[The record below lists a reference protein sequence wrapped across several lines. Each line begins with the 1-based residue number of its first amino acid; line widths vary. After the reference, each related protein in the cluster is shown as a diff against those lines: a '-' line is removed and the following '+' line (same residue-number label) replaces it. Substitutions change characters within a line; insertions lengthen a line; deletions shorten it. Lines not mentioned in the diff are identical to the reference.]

1 MKKGK
6 SWAVM
11 VLLMCLTL
19 ALSAQG
25 SDISSLEKERTFLVS
40 TPIRFPI
47 IKKYTEPEAR
57 EVEVASFQNMNELRP
72 PEKEVA
78 LYSKGENLAAVSLYL
93 ANKYQAPDAINVVGG
108 VRNSGASTQS
118 DIVLKFFLGGP
129 HGGGEQIG
137 SDVVISSLSPGTT
150 VYNWVTWS
158 GFTGSDHIYLVVDPD
173 DSLSEENEDDNVDSL
188 AVSMV
193 DDVPWVWQEINGFCN
208 YAGLAM
214 LFNFYGADHNV
225 YEAVEFA
232 CCPHSMLYLDDW
244 LALYAGWK
252 VSQSTSDYEF
262 AGLIRNLTVDLQ
274 VEESWPSYLA
284 ELRTRI
290 NDGIPFVTS
299 VDPYYLPQPD
309 WDLLRVYNIHSGH
322 AAVVVGY
329 TDSSVIL
336 HDPGVGLP
344 MFDQPAIPHPENRG
358 DNVVVDLDS
367 FRAAVEWSL
376 GTSYILISY
385 TPSGPMPSN
394 EAVFREAL
402 EKSIDRLWGHSSA
415 YDSLWAQIFD
425 VFGTPSFDSLQGD
438 MNPETF
444 QVVFNDAMTSAG
456 GNLAEAL
463 DILALRCDLW
473 GCQICWEGSARY
485 YGALDYPEAASLSD
499 LSAQLSSVGEDLWT
513 SYAGMLGA
521 IYDAGGNLSVAGP
534 YLSQM
539 ASALDQVTPLEDSVL
554 VKLLALY
561 GHLTA
566 VEEGEFPRVEVPNIE
581 LVCYPNPFNS
591 RTIIKYELASSGDA
605 HIAVYNLLGQRVRT
619 LVDASQETGRYETAW
634 DGRDQSGREVASGL
648 YFCRMRAG
656 GLERIIKMAL
666 VK

>member
-1 MKKGK
+1 MMRSKNLAIIL
-6 SWAVM
+6 SF
-11 VLLMCLTL
+11 VLL
-19 ALSAQG
+19 ASVLSAHG
-25 SDISSLEKERTFLVS
+25 SAISSLGEGQTSLVS

-47 IKKYTEPEAR
+47 ITKSVEAKAR
-57 EVEVASFQNMNELRP
+57 EVEIASAQNMKELRP
-72 PEKEVA
+72 QEKEVVS
-78 LYSKGENLAAVSLYL
+78 YHKGENLAAVSLYL

-108 VRNSGASTQS
+108 VRNSGSSTQN
-118 DIVLKFFLGGP
+118 DVVIQFFLEDP
-129 HGGGEQIG
+129 HGGGTQIG
-137 SDVVISSLSPGTT
+137 SDVVISSLSPGST

-158 GFTGSDHIYLVVDPD
+158 GFTGSSHIYFVVDPY
-173 DSLSEENEDDNVDSL
+173 DSLAEENEGDNADSL
-188 AVSMV
+188 AIVMV

-244 LALYAGWK
+244 LALYAGWR
-252 VSQSTSDYEF
+252 VSQSASDYEF
-262 AGLIRNLTVDLQ
+262 AGLIRNLAVDMQ
-274 VEESWPSYLA
+274 VKESWPSYLA
-284 ELRTRI
+284 ELKTKI
-290 NDGIPFVTS
+290 NAGIPFVTS
-299 VDPYYLPQPD
+299 VDPYYLPQDD
-309 WDLLRVYNIHSGH
+309 WDLLRVYDVHSGH

-358 DNVVVDLDS
+358 DNVVVGLDS
-367 FRAAVEWSL
+367 FRAAVESTL
-376 GTSYILISY
+376 GASYLLISY
-385 TPSGPMPSN
+385 TPTGPMPSD
-394 EAVFREAL
+394 EVMFL
-402 EKSIDRLWGHSSA
+402 ETLDKSIDRLWGYSSA

-425 VFGTPSFDSLQGD
+425 VFGAPSFASLKQD
-438 MNPETF
+438 MTEETF
-444 QVVFNDAMTSAG
+444 QVVFNDAMASAG

-473 GCQICWEGSARY
+473 GCQICWEGSACY
-485 YGALDYPEAASLSD
+485 YGTLSYPEAAALSD

-513 SYAGMLGA
+513 AHAEMLGA
-521 IYDAGGNLSVAGP
+521 IYDAGGNLSVAEP

-539 ASALDQVTPLEDSVL
+539 ASDLDQITPLEDSVL
-554 VKLLALY
+554 VKLQALY
-561 GHLTA
+561 GYLTE
-566 VEEGEFPRVEVPNIE
+566 VGEREFPRIEVPNIE

-591 RTIIKYELASSGDA
+591 RTSITYVLPSSGDA
-605 HIAVYNLLGQRVRT
+605 HVAIYNLLGQRVRT
-619 LVDASQETGRYETAW
+619 LVDASQETGRYEIVW
-634 DGRDQSGREVASGL
+634 NGQDQSGCEVASGL

-656 GLERIIKMAL
+656 GLERSIKMVL